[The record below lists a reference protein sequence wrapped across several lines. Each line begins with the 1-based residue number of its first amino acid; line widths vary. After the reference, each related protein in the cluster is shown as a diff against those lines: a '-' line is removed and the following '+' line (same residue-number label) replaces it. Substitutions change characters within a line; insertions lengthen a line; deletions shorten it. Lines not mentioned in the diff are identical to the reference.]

1 MTVDT
6 KERLAQCLKE
16 LMKYKPL
23 DKITISALTKN
34 AEVNR
39 QTFYYHFD
47 NIFDLLKWTVDN
59 EATYLLKN
67 RKDDLFWK
75 EGILELL
82 YYLQE
87 NREFAINAFDSL
99 RPEEFMRFFY
109 QDVAQVI
116 REFMYSNEAVLK
128 EDKSYLDFLTLHFTI
143 SLAGIAISW
152 LKGDISLSAEDVVK
166 MIDRAITEQKVGYQT
181 IQSLKNKSTF
191 APV

>member
-16 LMKYKPL
+16 LMKSKPL